1 MGEMNNR
8 LPAWCER
15 RRESRD
21 GRYVVACYFTRDG
34 HPVPKARA
42 ERVQLTEYDTE
53 GNPLRVDEGIIRPAP
68 LEQHPFPFHALQRAT
83 R

>member
-1 MGEMNNR
+1 MSGISSR

-21 GRYVVACYFTRDG
+21 GRYTVACYFTRDG

-42 ERVQLTEYDTE
+42 ERVEITEYDIE
-53 GNPLRVDEGIIRPAP
+53 GTPLRVEEGIIRPVPAEP
-68 LEQHPFPFHALQRAT
+68 RPFPSPALSRLT